1 MSSSKPAPDFA
12 IEVKDLNKIYRAS
25 GKMPEKHALKGL
37 NLEIPRG
44 SIFGLL
50 GPNGAGKSTFINI
63 LAGLVNKTSG
73 SASIWGLDI
82 DKYPRQSRAAIGVVN
97 QEIVADP
104 FFTPL
109 EMLELMAGFY
119 GVPKSERRS
128 LEILTAVG
136 LDDKKD
142 AYVRQLSG
150 GMKRRLMVAKA
161 LVHNPPVLILDE
173 PTAGVDVELRRSL
186 WTYVRELHDKGTTI
200 ILTTHYL
207 EEAEE
212 LCDSIA
218 IVNHGEIV
226 ACEPTPQLLSSL
238 DYKTLVIT
246 PKEPLATVP
255 AALSDMDA
263 VLRPDGDLAI
273 TFRSSETGIGRLLE
287 TVRSNGIGIGDLVT
301 EAPDLEDV
309 FIALTTQAA

>member
-1 MSSSKPAPDFA
+1 M
-12 IEVKDLNKIYRAS
+12 
-25 GKMPEKHALKGL
+25 
-37 NLEIPRG
+37 
-44 SIFGLL
+44 
-50 GPNGAGKSTFINI
+50 
-63 LAGLVNKTSG
+63 
-73 SASIWGLDI
+73 
-82 DKYPRQSRAAIGVVN
+82 
-97 QEIVADP
+97 
-104 FFTPL
+104 
-109 EMLELMAGFY
+109 
-119 GVPKSERRS
+119 
-128 LEILTAVG
+128 
-136 LDDKKD
+136 
-142 AYVRQLSG
+142 
-150 GMKRRLMVAKA
+150 
-161 LVHNPPVLILDE
+161 
-173 PTAGVDVELRRSL
+173 ELRRSL

-226 ACEPTPQLLSSL
+226 ACEPTPQLLSRL